1 MASFTITNNQTLR
14 AGASLAAA
22 TTATAN
28 LDLET
33 SGPLAATLVV
43 SSTPG
48 ASVTAGAQL
57 TVNVLVS
64 VDGGT
69 TYDTVPVTSV
79 ALPSVASTLASVA
92 ISLAGGL
99 KYQVQFVNTDATNAI
114 TTVGAV
120 YSKITGI
127 S

>member
-1 MASFTITNNQTLR
+1 
-14 AGASLAAA
+14 LAAA

-114 TTVGAV
+114 ATVGAV

>member
-1 MASFTITNNQTLR
+1 
-14 AGASLAAA
+14 
-22 TTATAN
+22 
-28 LDLET
+28 
-33 SGPLAATLVV
+33 
-43 SSTPG
+43 
-48 ASVTAGAQL
+48 
-57 TVNVLVS
+57 
-64 VDGGT
+64 
-69 TYDTVPVTSV
+69 VPVTSV

-99 KYQVQFVNTDATNAI
+99 KYQVQFMNTDATNAI